1 MEEARSFPGFG
12 NTAMI
17 DRDAAFDV
25 IDQMRQTIPEE
36 LKQARWIVKE
46 RQAML
51 DEARSESDR
60 IIRAAQEEAEKI
72 TSEEEVIKRA
82 EKRSA
87 EIMEEARRRER
98 EIRLGAEDYADEV
111 LANLEDNLAR
121 LLEAVQRGR
130 SKLQGVPEEENKGMN
145 KLVKLKRPGMGIGD
159 SRELSVSLDLSSF
172 DLYGRRHEVKAAE
185 AYIQLT
191 RLTEGL
197 HLDFEVTCDVA
208 TTCDRTLEPTE
219 ITLRFG
225 ESEFLSGPNDPELYV
240 EDWELNITRYAQ
252 EALPSEIPM
261 QVFCP
266 GTKPVTPVDKDDNID
281 PRWRGLGDFFA
292 ANF

>member
-1 MEEARSFPGFG
+1 
-12 NTAMI
+12 
-17 DRDAAFDV
+17 
-25 IDQMRQTIPEE
+25 
-36 LKQARWIVKE
+36 
-46 RQAML
+46 
-51 DEARSESDR
+51 
-60 IIRAAQEEAEKI
+60 
-72 TSEEEVIKRA
+72 
-82 EKRSA
+82 
-87 EIMEEARRRER
+87 
-98 EIRLGAEDYADEV
+98 
-111 LANLEDNLAR
+111 
-121 LLEAVQRGR
+121 
-130 SKLQGVPEEENKGMN
+130 MN
-145 KLVKLKRPGMGIGD
+145 KLIKLKRPGMGIGD

-240 EDWELNITRYAQ
+240 EDWELNITRYAE